1 MKKLIAWMLALV
13 MVFGLMACAA
23 APAETTSTDTAAE
36 TESAATEEP
45 AAAEDAQPTEEQT
58 AAAVDMVIKNLS
70 ADGLGGYKIGMYYLP
85 NVEGYGKPMFDYF
98 DYLCELTNCEPL
110 HYEMTA
116 WSSADIMAAVETL
129 VSQGADAIICI
140 LGNSPA
146 MFEYLNDNGVYYTLM
161 TRSYSSE
168 VCDVVMNSE
177 YFCGFIGDLGGE
189 NGIEFQKGYGVA
201 KVLAEQGCKKIA
213 IVAASEGETMNDE
226 RVAGHQAAADEFGME
241 VLAVYRG
248 ADYATGT
255 SDILA
260 SYGTELDGIC
270 TCSTDSSLA
279 ALLSADMVG
288 KIKLVSID
296 APSEPVEFLDA
307 GYCSAFTSEGAGFL
321 AIMYMQMFNALTGA
335 DRLFTED
342 QIVPQFP
349 GIVISDS
356 ETYNKFLEAITLVNG
371 GFTPDEILSLN
382 SIIDPGMTVAER
394 EEMLRGYCTSEYWN
408 IPSICARVEAYT
420 AAQ

>member
-1 MKKLIAWMLALV
+1 MKKLIALMLALV
-13 MVFGLMACAA
+13 LVLGLAACAA
-23 APAETTSTDTAAE
+23 APAETTKTETTAE
-36 TESAATEEP
+36 TQTDASTEETQP
-45 AAAEDAQPTEEQT
+45 AEEQVET
-58 AAAVDMVIKNLS
+58 AVEAVTEKLS
-70 ADGLGGYKIGMYYLP
+70 ADGLGGYKVGMYYLP

-110 HYEMTA
+110 HYELTA
-116 WSSADIMAAVETL
+116 FSSADIMAAVETL
-129 VSQGADAIICI
+129 VSQGANAIICVI
-140 LGNSPA
+140 GNSPA
-146 MFEYLNDNGVYYTLM
+146 MFEYLNDNGIYYTLM

-189 NGIEFQKGYGVA
+189 TGIEFQKGYGVA

-226 RVAGHQAAADEFGME
+226 RVAGHQAAAAEFGME

-248 ADYATGT
+248 TDYATGT

-260 SYGTELDGIC
+260 SYGSEPDGIC

-279 ALLSADMVG
+279 ALQAADMVG
-288 KIKLVSID
+288 KITLVSID
-296 APSEPVEFLDA
+296 APSEPVDFLDA
-307 GYCSAFTSEGAGFL
+307 GYCSAFTNEGAGFL
-321 AIMYMQMFNALTGA
+321 AIMYMQMFNAMTGA
-335 DRLFTED
+335 DRLFTEE

-356 ETYNKFLEAITLVNG
+356 ETYAKIMHANELVNG
-371 GFTPDEILSLN
+371 CFTPNEMLSLN
-382 SIIDPGMTVAER
+382 SIINPGMSVTER
-394 EEMLRGYCTSEYWN
+394 EELLRSYCSSEYWN
-408 IPSICARVEAYT
+408 IPAICARVEAY
-420 AAQ
+420 AAAE

>member
-1 MKKLIAWMLALV
+1 MKKLIALMLALV
-13 MVFGLMACAA
+13 LVLGLAACAA
-23 APAETTSTDTAAE
+23 APAETTKTETAAE
-36 TESAATEEP
+36 TQTDASTEETQP
-45 AAAEDAQPTEEQT
+45 AEEQVET
-58 AAAVDMVIKNLS
+58 AVEAVTEKLS
-70 ADGLGGYKIGMYYLP
+70 ADGLGGYKVGLYYLP

-110 HYEMTA
+110 HYELTA
-116 WSSADIMAAVETL
+116 FSSADIMAAVETL
-129 VSQGADAIICI
+129 VSQGADAIICVI
-140 LGNSPA
+140 GNSPA

-168 VCDVVMNSE
+168 VCDVVMNSD

-189 NGIEFQKGYGVA
+189 TGIEFQKGYGVA

-226 RVAGHQAAADEFGME
+226 RVAGHQAAAAEFGME

-248 ADYATGT
+248 TDYATGT

-260 SYGTELDGIC
+260 SYGSELDGIC

-279 ALLSADMVG
+279 ALQAADMVG

-296 APSEPVEFLDA
+296 APSEPAEFLDA

-321 AIMYMQMFNALTGA
+321 AIMYMQMFNAMTGA

-349 GIVISDS
+349 GIVITDS
-356 ETYNKFLEAITLVNG
+356 ETYNQFLEAITLVNG
-371 GFTPDEILSLN
+371 GFTPNEILSLN
-382 SIIDPGMTVAER
+382 SIIDPGMSVAER
-394 EEMLRGYCTSEYWN
+394 EEMLRGFCTSEYWN
-408 IPSICARVEAYT
+408 IPAICARVEAY
-420 AAQ
+420 AAAE

>member
-1 MKKLIAWMLALV
+1 MKKLIALLLALV
-13 MVFGLMACAA
+13 LVLGLAACAA
-23 APAETTSTDTAAE
+23 APAETTKTETAAE
-36 TESAATEEP
+36 TQTDASTEETQP
-45 AAAEDAQPTEEQT
+45 AEEQVET
-58 AAAVDMVIKNLS
+58 AVEAVTEKLS

-85 NVEGYGKPMFDYF
+85 NVEGYGKAMFDYF

-110 HYEMTA
+110 HYELTA
-116 WSSADIMAAVETL
+116 FSSADIMAAVETL
-129 VSQGADAIICI
+129 VSQGANAIICVI
-140 LGNSPA
+140 GNSPA
-146 MFEYLNDNGVYYTLM
+146 MFEYLNDNGIYYTLM

-168 VCDVVMNSE
+168 VCDVVMNSD

-189 NGIEFQKGYGVA
+189 TGIEFQKGYGVA

-226 RVAGHQAAADEFGME
+226 RVAGHQAAAAEFGME

-248 ADYATGT
+248 TDYATGT

-260 SYGTELDGIC
+260 SYGSELDGIC

-279 ALLSADMVG
+279 ALQAADMVG

-296 APSEPVEFLDA
+296 APSEPVDFLDA
-307 GYCSAFTSEGAGFL
+307 GYCSAFTNEGAGFL
-321 AIMYMQMFNALTGA
+321 AIMYMQMFNAMTGA
-335 DRLFTED
+335 DRLFTEE

-356 ETYNKFLEAITLVNG
+356 ETYAKIMHANELVNG
-371 GFTPDEILSLN
+371 CFTPNEMLSLN
-382 SIIDPGMTVAER
+382 SIINPGMSVTER
-394 EEMLRGYCTSEYWN
+394 EDLLRSYCSSEYWN
-408 IPSICARVEAYT
+408 IPAICARVEAY
-420 AAQ
+420 AAAE